1 MAGTDAQTN
10 DIRELIKSNKK
21 RFWRLL
27 EVEVIQGPDVP
38 LARIIEKYKLN
49 PDTVYKYAKRH
60 GWTDKKTVYR
70 KAMLSKKSAQPDH
83 REVFRDFLS
92 RQISWL
98 AWRVERIL
106 EKEREQIQRTISGN
120 LLVLKDKDGNPI
132 KDSNGAYK
140 TEEPLEDDVSL
151 LSSRV
156 SLLSAIQNLGVAAFG
171 PAPPVEPPNLIFE
184 AVIKEQRVSYIT
196 VNEIGEELPP
206 IEVEVPAGMTVSDV
220 TGRPQE

>member
-38 LARIIEKYKLN
+38 LA
-49 PDTVYKYAKRH
+49 VYKYAKRH

-140 TEEPLEDDVSL
+140 TEEPL
-151 LSSRV
+151 
-156 SLLSAIQNLGVAAFG
+156 
-171 PAPPVEPPNLIFE
+171 
-184 AVIKEQRVSYIT
+184 
-196 VNEIGEELPP
+196 
-206 IEVEVPAGMTVSDV
+206 
-220 TGRPQE
+220 